1 MLHTIELDIIR
12 SKPYSNTPR
21 FVSNSTI
28 YALNLNNY
36 LMYLHKKGN
45 INKLDYYCTMF
56 VRSYQIIPEK
66 ETFNLYKYK
75 KT

>member
-1 MLHTIELDIIR
+1 
-12 SKPYSNTPR
+12 
-21 FVSNSTI
+21 
-28 YALNLNNY
+28 
-36 LMYLHKKGN
+36 MYLHKKGN

-66 ETFNLYKYK
+66 ETINLYKYK